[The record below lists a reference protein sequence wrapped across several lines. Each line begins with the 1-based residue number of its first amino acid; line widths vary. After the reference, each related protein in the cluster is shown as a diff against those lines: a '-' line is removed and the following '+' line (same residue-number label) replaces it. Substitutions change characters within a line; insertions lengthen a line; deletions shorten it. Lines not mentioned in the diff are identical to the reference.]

1 MNRGGAGVEEGGMDL
16 TDLAGKVV
24 LVTGA
29 SRGIG
34 AAVARGFAHH
44 GAAVGVHFHA
54 ARDAAE
60 AVAADLRGRGVRAEL
75 FQADLS
81 QADAPARLVG
91 EALARFGRIDVLVNN
106 AGDLVG
112 RHAMVDTPDELLET
126 IYRLN
131 IRSVVAASKAAV
143 IAMKAQ
149 GGGCIINSSS
159 LAARNGGGGGSM
171 LYAGSKGFVST
182 FTRGLA
188 KDVAH
193 DNIRV
198 NAVAPGIIET
208 DLQDRYTTPA
218 VLAQLAQA
226 TPLGRNAPPED
237 CVGAYLFLAS
247 SRMSGFI
254 TGQVIEVNGG
264 ILMP

>member
-1 MNRGGAGVEEGGMDL
+1 MDL
-16 TDLAGKVV
+16 GDLADKVV

-44 GAAVGVHFHA
+44 GARVGVHFHS
-54 ARDAAE
+54 ARGAAE
-60 AVAADLRGRGVRAEL
+60 AVGRDIAAVGAQAAL

-81 QADAPARLVG
+81 DAEAPARLVG
-91 EALARFGRIDVLVNN
+91 DVVAHFGRIDVLVNN

-112 RHAMVDTPDELLET
+112 RHAMVDTPDDVLDT

-131 IRSVVAASKAAV
+131 IRSVVLASKAAV
-143 IAMKAQ
+143 IAMKGQ
-149 GGGCIINSSS
+149 GGGGAIVNSSS

-188 KDVAH
+188 KDVAR
-193 DNIRV
+193 DGIRV

-208 DLQDRYTTPA
+208 DLHDRHTARA
-218 VLAQLAQA
+218 VLDQLAAA

-247 SRMSGFI
+247 ARMSGFV

-264 ILMP
+264 LLMP

>member
-1 MNRGGAGVEEGGMDL
+1 MDL
-16 TDLAGKVV
+16 SDLAGKVV
-24 LVTGA
+24 LVTGG

-34 AAVARGFAHH
+34 AAVVRGFAHH
-44 GAAVGVHFHA
+44 RAHVAVHYHQ
-54 ARDAAE
+54 ARAPAE
-60 AVAADLRGRGVRAEL
+60 ALVAEARGRGVKSDAL
-75 FQADLS
+75 QADL
-81 QADAPARLVG
+81 ADAAAPARLV
-91 EALARFGRIDVLVNN
+91 EDVVARFGRLDVLINN

-112 RHAMVDTPDELLET
+112 RSAMVDTPDAVLEKV
-126 IYRLN
+126 YSLN

-143 IAMKAQ
+143 IAMKRQ
-149 GGGCIINSSS
+149 GGGSIINTTS
-159 LAARNGGGGGSM
+159 LAARNGGGAGSM

-188 KDVAH
+188 KDVGA
-193 DNIRV
+193 DRIRV

-208 DLQDRYTTPA
+208 DLHVQHTAPA
-218 VLAQLAQA
+218 MLAALAQA
-226 TPLGRNAPPED
+226 TPLGRNAPPEE

-247 SRMSGFI
+247 ERMSSFI

>member
-1 MNRGGAGVEEGGMDL
+1 MDL
-16 TDLAGKVV
+16 SDLAGKAV
-24 LVTGA
+24 LVTGG

-44 GAAVGVHFHA
+44 GAHVAIHWHS

-60 AVAADLRGRGVRAEL
+60 AVAADARAKGVRAETL
-75 FQADLS
+75 QADLS
-81 QADAPARLVG
+81 DAAAPARLVE
-91 EALARFGRIDVLVNN
+91 EAIARLGRLDVLVNN
-106 AGDLVG
+106 AGDLVA
-112 RHAMVDTPDELLET
+112 RHAMADTPDDMIDA

-131 IRSVVAASKAAV
+131 IRSVVSASKAAV
-143 IAMKAQ
+143 VAMKRQ
-149 GGGCIINSSS
+149 GGGNIINTSS

-188 KDVAH
+188 KDVAR
-193 DNIRV
+193 DGIRV

-208 DLQDRYTTPA
+208 DLQDRHTVRE
-218 VLAQLAQA
+218 VLDQLARA
-226 TPLGRNAPPED
+226 TPLGRNAPAED

-247 SRMSGFI
+247 ERMSGFV

>member
-1 MNRGGAGVEEGGMDL
+1 MDL
-16 TDLAGKVV
+16 GDLAGKVV

-44 GAAVGVHFHA
+44 GAQVGVHFHS
-54 ARDAAE
+54 ARDAAA
-60 AVAADLRGRGVRAEL
+60 AVARDIAAAGARAEI

-81 QADAPARLVG
+81 DADEPARLV
-91 EALARFGRIDVLVNN
+91 ADAVARFGRIDVLVNN

-112 RHAMVDTPDELLET
+112 RHAMVDTPDDVLET

-143 IAMKAQ
+143 VAMKRQ
-149 GGGCIINSSS
+149 GGGGAIVNSSS

-188 KDVAH
+188 KDVER
-193 DNIRV
+193 DGIRV

-208 DLQDRYTTPA
+208 DLQDKHTSRA
-218 VLAQLAQA
+218 VLDQLAAA
-226 TPLGRNAPPED
+226 TPLGRNAPAED

-247 SRMSGFI
+247 ARMSGFV

-264 ILMP
+264 LLMP

>member
-1 MNRGGAGVEEGGMDL
+1 MDL
-16 TDLAGKVV
+16 GDLAGKVV

-44 GAAVGVHFHA
+44 GARVGVHFHS

-60 AVAADLRGRGVRAEL
+60 AVGRDIAEAGTHAEL

-81 QADAPARLVG
+81 DAAAPARLIDEVVD
-91 EALARFGRIDVLVNN
+91 RFGRIDVLVNN

-112 RHAMVDTPDELLET
+112 RHAMVDTPDEVLET

-143 IAMKAQ
+143 IAMKRQ
-149 GGGCIINSSS
+149 GDGGAIVNSSS
-159 LAARNGGGGGSM
+159 LAARNGGGGSM

-188 KDVAH
+188 KDVAR
-193 DNIRV
+193 DGIRV

-208 DLQDRYTTPA
+208 DLQDKYTARA
-218 VLAQLAQA
+218 VLEQLAAA
-226 TPLGRNAPPED
+226 TPLGRNAPAED

-247 SRMSGFI
+247 ARMSGFI

-264 ILMP
+264 LLMP

>member
-1 MNRGGAGVEEGGMDL
+1 MDL
-16 TDLAGKVV
+16 GDLAGKVV

-44 GAAVGVHFHA
+44 GAHVAVHYNA
-54 ARDAAE
+54 AQAAAE
-60 AVAADLRGRGVRAEL
+60 DVVADARARGVRAETL
-75 FQADLS
+75 QADLS
-81 QADAPARLVG
+81 DAHAPARLVA
-91 EALARFGRIDVLVNN
+91 ETIARFGRL
-106 AGDLVG
+106 DLVG
-112 RHAMVDTPDELLET
+112 RHAMVDTPDDMIET
-126 IYRLN
+126 IYALN

-143 IAMKAQ
+143 IAMKRQ
-149 GGGCIINSSS
+149 GSGNIINTSS
-159 LAARNGGGGGSM
+159 LAARNGGGTGSM

-188 KDVAH
+188 KDVGR
-193 DNIRV
+193 DRIRV

-208 DLQDRYTTPA
+208 DLQDKYTSRE
-218 VLAQLAQA
+218 VLDQLARN
-226 TPLGRNAPPED
+226 TPLGRNAPAQD

-247 SRMSGFI
+247 DRMSGFV

-264 ILMP
+264 ALMP

>member
-1 MNRGGAGVEEGGMDL
+1 MDL
-16 TDLAGKVV
+16 GDLAGKVV

-34 AAVARGFAHH
+34 AAVAKGFAHN
-44 GAAVGVHFHA
+44 GAHVAVHFNA

-60 AVAADLRGRGVRAEL
+60 RVAAEARAKGVRAEAL
-75 FQADLS
+75 QADLS
-81 QADAPARLVG
+81 RAEAPAKLVA
-91 EALARFGRIDVLVNN
+91 EAIARFGRIDVLVNN
-106 AGDLVG
+106 AGDLVA
-112 RHAMVDTPDELLET
+112 RHPMVETPDEMLET
-126 IYRLN
+126 IYALN

-149 GGGCIINSSS
+149 GGGNIINTTS

-171 LYAGSKGFVST
+171 LYAGSKGFVSS
-182 FTRGLA
+182 FTRGVA
-188 KDVAH
+188 KDVARDH
-193 DNIRV
+193 IRV

-208 DLQDRYTTPA
+208 DLQDRHTSRD
-218 VLAQLAQA
+218 VLDQLARA
-226 TPLGRNAPPED
+226 TPMGRNAPAAE

-247 SRMSGFI
+247 ERMSSFV

-264 ILMP
+264 LLMP

>member
-1 MNRGGAGVEEGGMDL
+1 VDL
-16 TDLAGKVV
+16 GDLAGKFV

-44 GAAVGVHFHA
+44 GAHVAIHWHG
-54 ARDAAE
+54 ARAAAE
-60 AVAADLRGRGVRAEL
+60 AVAADARAMGVRAEAI
-75 FQADLS
+75 QADLS
-81 QADAPARLVG
+81 EAAAPARLV
-91 EALARFGRIDVLVNN
+91 EEVVARFGRLDVLVNN
-106 AGDLVG
+106 AGDLVA
-112 RHAMVDTPDELLET
+112 RHAMVDTPDEMLEA

-131 IRSVVAASKAAV
+131 IRSVVSASKAAV
-143 IAMKAQ
+143 VAMKRQ
-149 GGGCIINSSS
+149 GGGTIINTSS

-188 KDVAH
+188 KDVAR
-193 DNIRV
+193 DGIRV

-208 DLQDRYTTPA
+208 DLQDRHTA
-218 VLAQLAQA
+218 REVLDQLARA
-226 TPLGRNAPPED
+226 TPLGRNAPAED

-247 SRMSGFI
+247 DRMSGFV

>member
-1 MNRGGAGVEEGGMDL
+1 MNRL
-16 TDLAGKVV
+16 NSKVAV
-24 LVTGA
+24 ITGA
-29 SRGIG
+29 ALGLGRATAIRMAEEG
-34 AAVARGFAHH
+34 AAVA
-44 GAAVGVHFHA
+44 VL
-54 ARDAAE
+54 DMLNPE
-60 AVAADLRGRGVRAEL
+60 
-75 FQADLS
+75 
-81 QADAPARLVG
+81 G
-91 EALARFGRIDVLVNN
+91 EALAAELAGRGFAARFWHCDVSREAEVARVVGEAAAHFGRIDILVNN

-112 RHAMVDTPDELLET
+112 RHAMVDTPDDVLET

-131 IRSVVAASKAAV
+131 IRSVVLASKAAV
-143 IAMKAQ
+143 IAMKRQ
-149 GGGCIINSSS
+149 GGGGAIVNSSS

-188 KDVAH
+188 KDVAR
-193 DNIRV
+193 DGIRV

-208 DLQDRYTTPA
+208 DLQDRHTARA
-218 VLAQLAQA
+218 VLDQLAAA

-247 SRMSGFI
+247 GRMSGFV

-264 ILMP
+264 LLMP

>member
-1 MNRGGAGVEEGGMDL
+1 MDL
-16 TDLAGKVV
+16 ADLRGKFV
-24 LVTGA
+24 LVTGG

-44 GAAVGVHFHA
+44 GAHVAIHWHA

-60 AVAADLRGRGVRAEL
+60 AVAADARAKGVRAETL
-75 FQADLS
+75 QADLS
-81 QADAPARLVG
+81 DAAAPARLVE
-91 EALARFGRIDVLVNN
+91 EALARFGRLDVLVNN
-106 AGDLVG
+106 AGDLVA
-112 RHAMVDTPDELLET
+112 RHAMVDTPDDMIDA

-143 IAMKAQ
+143 VAMKRQ
-149 GGGCIINSSS
+149 GGGNIISTSS

-188 KDVAH
+188 KDVAR
-193 DNIRV
+193 DGIRV

-208 DLQDRYTTPA
+208 DLQDRHTA
-218 VLAQLAQA
+218 REALDQLARA
-226 TPLGRNAPPED
+226 TPLGRNAPAED

-247 SRMSGFI
+247 DRMSGFV

>member
-1 MNRGGAGVEEGGMDL
+1 MDL
-16 TDLAGKVV
+16 GDLAGKVV

-44 GAAVGVHFHA
+44 GAHVAVHYHA
-54 ARDAAE
+54 AQA
-60 AVAADLRGRGVRAEL
+60 AADKVVADARARGVRAEAL
-75 FQADLS
+75 QADLS
-81 QADAPARLVG
+81 DAAAPARLVA
-91 EALARFGRIDVLVNN
+91 ETIERFGRLDVLVNN
-106 AGDLVG
+106 AGDLVA
-112 RHAMVDTPDELLET
+112 RLPMVDTPDDMLET
-126 IYRLN
+126 IYALN

-143 IAMKAQ
+143 IAMKRQ
-149 GGGCIINSSS
+149 GSGNIINTSS
-159 LAARNGGGGGSM
+159 LAARNGGGAGSM

-188 KDVAH
+188 KDVGR
-193 DNIRV
+193 DGIRV

-208 DLQDRYTTPA
+208 DLQDKHTSRA
-218 VLAQLAQA
+218 VLDQLAKA
-226 TPLGRNAPPED
+226 TPLGRNAPATD

-247 SRMSGFI
+247 DRMSGFV